1 MKLYR
6 VTYSTLFCADNDVK
20 DDDLKLEGQK
30 FLTQELKSTKHCD
43 VEIDHVNSKEQIR
56 SKETDML
63 VWGINEDYRPCDVL
77 DAYPNNDPEW
87 KEFIRLF
94 AKFGEKLKAL

>member
-6 VTYSTLFCADNDVK
+6 VTYYTLFCADNDVK
-20 DDDLKLEGQK
+20 DDDLKLRGQK
-30 FLTQELKSTKHCD
+30 FLKEELTQTKHCD
-43 VEIDHVNSKEQIR
+43 VEIDHINSKEQIR
-56 SKETDML
+56 SEETDML
-63 VWGINEDYRPCDVL
+63 VWGIDDRDYRPCDVL
-77 DAYPNNDPEW
+77 DAYPNNDEW